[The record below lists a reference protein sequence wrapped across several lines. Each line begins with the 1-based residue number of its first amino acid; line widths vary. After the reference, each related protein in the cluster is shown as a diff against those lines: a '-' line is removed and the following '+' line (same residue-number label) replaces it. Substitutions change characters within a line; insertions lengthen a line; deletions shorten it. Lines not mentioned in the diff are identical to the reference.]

1 MDQSFIIPFIKATS
15 NVFETMFQSAITVGK
30 PEIRRDEPEYDVSG
44 IIAFSGDV
52 EGGVNL
58 SFPMATAQRLV
69 SLFTGMD
76 MTDASHEDLC
86 DAIGEIVNMI
96 AGGAKAQFD
105 GKQVSI
111 STPTVVIGAA
121 HSVYGKRDA
130 VTVFIPCECD
140 CGEFGVEI
148 VLVGDAG
155 NAVQAEAT
163 AAASGNA

>member
-1 MDQSFIIPFIKATS
+1 MDQSFIIPFIKATT
-15 NVFETMFQSAITVGK
+15 NVFETMFQSPVSMGK
-30 PEIRRDEPEYDVSG
+30 PEIRRDETPFDVSG
-44 IIAFSGDV
+44 IITFSGDV

-58 SFPMATAQRLV
+58 CFPTATAHRLV

-76 MTDASHEDLC
+76 MSDASSDDLC
-86 DAIGEIVNMI
+86 DAVGEIVNMI
-96 AGGAKAQFD
+96 AGGAKAQFS

-148 VLVGDAG
+148 VLAGDAG
-155 NAVQAEAT
+155 SAVQAEASAT
-163 AAASGNA
+163 ATGNA